1 MANDSPSSGDSA
13 QAVAIQLA
21 THALLSR
28 LVASLINESLALGLY
43 DATKTECALIPLNSS
58 PDGICNERIL
68 FPLAQAPP
76 HLGNLGQ
83 NGRQNI
89 TFLDPE
95 DIPLTA
101 KPCCQHITASTA
113 QAITDGPQLMQ
124 IIRSWN
130 SPALDTPGFD
140 ALLSELED
148 CFKNTVE
155 VYKNPPKQ
163 PGLESGYLEWE
174 QGLLDGHA
182 THPVCLFRIH
192 ICSPSDISFKMFLSR
207 LPFSPA
213 IGSLPLSQL
222 RTLTLHFLQIP
233 SSRLTITGDFTAEI
247 KPLLDAVGI
256 AAPAGHVV
264 LPVHEYQLKYL
275 ASTPLLQEH
284 DIAVLPQTCS
294 ARAQASIRT
303 VTPWDPIS
311 NSALL
316 PGTAIKLPIAIRKT
330 SALRT
335 ISPWSTTI
343 SHELNAHFP
352 RMRSLQNTQ
361 GILHICRE
369 KAGVSLKCTD
379 FDVAKHIACIVR
391 EDATARAVGSA
402 PEGVAL
408 AAALTQRNRPDEDA
422 VVVKAWHL
430 DTREKRVAFLE
441 EYTELLFQCFLP
453 PLLEGFGFD
462 PHGQNCLLHYEVSTG
477 RLLGFSIR
485 DLAGVRIHQPT
496 FEAATGHRVALIPN
510 NCNDAPD
517 LQEVHSKAFHALIQT
532 HLYRLIRALDLHS
545 AKEGYVGWKVVRAA
559 LDRHLPSGELRRD
572 WLETATAHYKCF
584 LRMRIGGLYRDY
596 DHSQQDLLMD
606 SAKRKAEDSGKGA
619 STTEPKKAKVVH
631 LSLHKRIIVDPV
643 AEAKFC
649 RGVLTFG
656 ASGLLLNGVPFVDD
670 LSQFFLDTADV
681 AAKTGWEEQP
691 HHWWI
696 AQCTYRGLSS
706 DGYIPALQARLVAAQ
721 HASLTEELRSLEE
734 DISAEFWRRNAEA
747 HEAQWSRFSDEQ
759 RADEDWERFLT
770 ERYSGREPRS
780 DAFYWKSSRLRRQV
794 ASYGSSNTDM
804 KSVAETL
811 GLGYH
816 SADDS
821 WTVVGPP
828 QAVAAKLKE
837 LRDKDEHVMMQ
848 HIVHIRREDSE
859 DPSKE
864 NYIADKHA
872 QAVLRAEREP
882 GKEWDVSGI
891 WIIDCEE
898 FVSDYAEATD
908 FECPDGTCVL
918 TIISEPPSE
927 GSRMWASFSFLRY
940 TGTFRFSRPGVVAA
954 VEGDAAGEYLDD
966 TSVKD
971 TKTHLEDDNHL
982 HPNLYPSEENQTWQ
996 YQWRGWQWG
1005 GVDTDQ
1011 DCVDGQCGE
1020 ITFGNPR
1027 GMTLVGTF
1035 IYNEP
1040 TQSEGEVQ
1048 VQFTGRKVGSITP
1061 EADSNFNGEVLKD
1074 ITAEELAGNWLPL
1087 LLGHST
1093 IMDAGKRKAEN
1104 SEETAPDTEVKKAK
1118 VADQP
1123 AQPEV
1128 PPHKRIIIPPISHD
1142 LAAPNI
1148 VTCDGSGIVF
1158 NSTPFIPTSHCFSG
1172 TVNVVTKSGRTVKQ
1186 TIAPPKQRIEW
1197 WKAQCL
1203 YRGLS
1208 AEGDIQAL
1216 QKRVKSAQNAGVT
1229 DELRALEERLN
1240 ADFWLRNEEAHE
1252 AQWRSFSDVKRA
1264 GEDWERFLREKYL
1277 GREPASDAFSYS
1289 SWMPWRPVQQ
1299 NLQLSYLEPPPLRSH
1314 TEMACIAEQLGLAF
1328 ETINSQIVVGPA
1340 QAVAAQIQKIHEREV
1355 LASAQNLAA
1364 QEREK
1369 ARARVAAA
1377 RDRAMAEMRA
1387 QAILEA
1393 EQKPEEEWEV
1403 TGTWAIDCEGFEC
1416 DWADASGESLKC
1428 KLVIVSEPASE
1439 GGRMWA
1445 SFSFL
1450 RFTGVF
1456 KFEPGKSREALGT
1469 GGCSDNEGAQPMEA
1483 DIKLKVED
1491 VKPKVEDG
1499 TLKVEDVEIKPEVII
1514 KNLQD
1519 SEVKSEYLD
1528 LDIKPKVEDDITVL
1542 DTQLSHRKSHP
1553 SSWHRTWHYEWRG
1566 YQWLSGASELEFED
1580 SQCGSITFDPPNG
1593 STLTGTFETSQLIPE
1608 YGTRGQAVFTGRK
1621 VSASTP
1627 HTDLCDD
1634 DDEVE
1639 KDITANDMA
1648 QEWIDWGKDYSRGG

>member
-58 PDGICNERIL
+58 PGGIGNERIL

-352 RMRSLQNTQ
+352 RMRSLQDTQ

-369 KAGVSLKCTD
+369 KAGVSLKCAD

-391 EDATARAVGSA
+391 EDANSRAFESA

-430 DTREKRVAFLE
+430 DTRKKRVAFLE
-441 EYTELLFQCFLP
+441 EYTELLLRCFLP

-462 PHGQNCLLHYEVSTG
+462 PHGQNCLLHYEVATG

-485 DLAGVRIHQPT
+485 DLAGVRIHQAT
-496 FEAATGHRVALIPN
+496 FEAATGHRVELIPN

-559 LDRHLPSGELRRD
+559 LERRLPSGELRRD

-596 DHSQQDLLMD
+596 VYMDIPNLLDLGRGDTSAVLAAPCLDINLARLYLELDITVTTSSAHYTPLHRSETFSLGQTRQTSSRPRRHAPQALPAKLPTVPTSTDHSQQDLLMD
-606 SAKRKAEDSGKGA
+606 STKRKAEDSEEGA

-631 LSLHKRIIVDPV
+631 PSLHKRIVVDPV
-643 AEAKFC
+643 AEARFC
-649 RGVLTFG
+649 GGVLTFG

-670 LSQFFLDTADV
+670 LSQYFPNTAHV
-681 AAKTGWEEQP
+681 AAKPGLDEQP
-691 HHWWI
+691 LNWWM
-696 AQCTYRGLSS
+696 AQCTYRGLSN
-706 DGYIPALQARLVAAQ
+706 DGDIPALQARLVAAQ

-747 HEAQWSRFSDEQ
+747 HEAQWSCFSDEQ
-759 RADEDWERFLT
+759 KADEDWERFLT
-770 ERYSGREPRS
+770 ERYSGREPLS
-780 DAFYWKSSRLRRQV
+780 DAFYWQSSRLRRQV

-804 KSVAETL
+804 KSVAERL

-816 SADDS
+816 STDDS

-864 NYIADKHA
+864 NYIADRHA

-927 GSRMWASFSFLRY
+927 SSRMWASFSFLRY

-1074 ITAEELAGNWLPL
+1074 ITAEELAGNWL
-1087 LLGHST
+1087 
-1093 IMDAGKRKAEN
+1093 R
-1104 SEETAPDTEVKKAK
+1104 
-1118 VADQP
+1118 
-1123 AQPEV
+1123 
-1128 PPHKRIIIPPISHD
+1128 
-1142 LAAPNI
+1142 
-1148 VTCDGSGIVF
+1148 
-1158 NSTPFIPTSHCFSG
+1158 
-1172 TVNVVTKSGRTVKQ
+1172 
-1186 TIAPPKQRIEW
+1186 W
-1197 WKAQCL
+1197 
-1203 YRGLS
+1203 
-1208 AEGDIQAL
+1208 
-1216 QKRVKSAQNAGVT
+1216 
-1229 DELRALEERLN
+1229 
-1240 ADFWLRNEEAHE
+1240 
-1252 AQWRSFSDVKRA
+1252 
-1264 GEDWERFLREKYL
+1264 
-1277 GREPASDAFSYS
+1277 
-1289 SWMPWRPVQQ
+1289 
-1299 NLQLSYLEPPPLRSH
+1299 
-1314 TEMACIAEQLGLAF
+1314 
-1328 ETINSQIVVGPA
+1328 
-1340 QAVAAQIQKIHEREV
+1340 
-1355 LASAQNLAA
+1355 
-1364 QEREK
+1364 
-1369 ARARVAAA
+1369 
-1377 RDRAMAEMRA
+1377 
-1387 QAILEA
+1387 
-1393 EQKPEEEWEV
+1393 
-1403 TGTWAIDCEGFEC
+1403 
-1416 DWADASGESLKC
+1416 
-1428 KLVIVSEPASE
+1428 
-1439 GGRMWA
+1439 
-1445 SFSFL
+1445 
-1450 RFTGVF
+1450 
-1456 KFEPGKSREALGT
+1456 
-1469 GGCSDNEGAQPMEA
+1469 
-1483 DIKLKVED
+1483 
-1491 VKPKVEDG
+1491 
-1499 TLKVEDVEIKPEVII
+1499 
-1514 KNLQD
+1514 
-1519 SEVKSEYLD
+1519 
-1528 LDIKPKVEDDITVL
+1528 
-1542 DTQLSHRKSHP
+1542 
-1553 SSWHRTWHYEWRG
+1553 
-1566 YQWLSGASELEFED
+1566 
-1580 SQCGSITFDPPNG
+1580 
-1593 STLTGTFETSQLIPE
+1593 
-1608 YGTRGQAVFTGRK
+1608 
-1621 VSASTP
+1621 
-1627 HTDLCDD
+1627 
-1634 DDEVE
+1634 
-1639 KDITANDMA
+1639 
-1648 QEWIDWGKDYSRGG
+1648 